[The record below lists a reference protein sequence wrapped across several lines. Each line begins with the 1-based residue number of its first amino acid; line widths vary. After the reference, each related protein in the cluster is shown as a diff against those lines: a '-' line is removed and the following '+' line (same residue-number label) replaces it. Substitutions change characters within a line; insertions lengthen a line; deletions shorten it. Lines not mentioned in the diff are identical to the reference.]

1 MCISCAVVLECNQG
15 CTALELLDLWPGSRA
30 TEATARVCPAGREA
44 LRSYPINAACSAV
57 PVYIC
62 RVSACSCIFVVS
74 CLSAVCLAF
83 RAVAAACFCVYTVRF
98 RGAVRD
104 EGGGGGPG
112 ARKKWYVCLSRAAAL
127 LRYPLVAAARSEA
140 WSLGLLVESWNPH
153 RALALVPIAFHTSL
167 QHI

>member
-15 CTALELLDLWPGSRA
+15 CTALELLDLWPVSRA

-44 LRSYPINAACSAV
+44 LRIYPINAACSAV
-57 PVYIC
+57 PVYI
-62 RVSACSCIFVVS
+62 S
-74 CLSAVCLAF
+74 CLSAVCLSSGCGCMLL
-83 RAVAAACFCVYTVRF
+83 RVHSPIQRSREG
-98 RGAVRD
+98 RGWRR
-104 EGGGGGPG
+104 GSGCK
-112 ARKKWYVCLSRAAAL
+112 KKWYVCLSRAAAL